1 MTFVGKLLTILVT
14 VCSVVFM
21 AFAVS
26 SYVSRSDWRDQF
38 NTQKANLDKANKDKT
53 ALDEKIKNVAA
64 TINQEITNLAS
75 ERAKFD
81 EDLKVQQK
89 DYNQLVEDWKQA
101 HKDVVDFEEKSKT
114 LLTDIDKKRK
124 NIGSL
129 NSDIQALQQEKKTT
143 DEKRFEIEQ
152 NHIEL
157 AGGYETTAAR
167 LKDLEKRASDLG
179 VRKSQPVEAAGKPT
193 RRAGES
199 ATVRTTP
206 VEGVILKVD
215 PQGKFVEISIG
226 SDDGLRK
233 QHRLQVF
240 RVKPQ
245 GKFVGTIEIVGT
257 DPDRSAARILPEFK
271 QDTIQEGDLVAA
283 RITQNR

>member
-1 MTFVGKLLTILVT
+1 MTFVGKLLTILIT

-26 SYVSRSDWRDQF
+26 VYVSRTNWREEF
-38 NTQKANLDKANKDKT
+38 NAEKANLEKATKDKGS
-53 ALDEKIKNVAA
+53 LDEKVKNVAA

-75 ERAKFD
+75 ERSKFED
-81 EDLKVQQK
+81 DLKAQQK
-89 DYNQLVEDWKQA
+89 VYDQLVEDWKQA
-101 HKDVVDFEEKSKT
+101 HKDVTDFEEKSKT

-129 NSDIQALQQEKKTT
+129 NSDIAALQQEKKTT

-157 AGGYETTAAR
+157 AGSYDTTAAR
-167 LKDLEKRASDLG
+167 LKDLEERAANLG
-179 VRKSQPVEAAGKPT
+179 VRKPQATEAAAVPA
-193 RRAGES
+193 RRAGNDRVNR
-199 ATVRTTP
+199 ATP
-206 VEGVILKVD
+206 IEGVILKVD

>member
-26 SYVSRSDWRDQF
+26 IYVSRTNWPELF
-38 NTQKANLDKANKDKT
+38 NAEKANLDKANKDKS
-53 ALDEKIKNVAA
+53 ALDENVKKVAA
-64 TINQEITNLAS
+64 IINQEITNLAS
-75 ERAKFD
+75 ERSKFE
-81 EDLKVQQK
+81 EDLKAQQK
-89 DYNQLVEDWKQA
+89 DYSQLVEDWKQA
-101 HKDVVDFEEKSKT
+101 HKDVTDFEEKSKA

-129 NSDIQALQQEKKTT
+129 NNDIAALQQEKKKT

-157 AGGYETTAAR
+157 AGSYDTTAAR
-167 LKDLEKRASDLG
+167 LKDLQKRAADLG
-179 VRKSQPVEAAGKPT
+179 VRKPQPTEAAAAPA
-193 RRAGES
+193 RRAGDARS
-199 ATVRTTP
+199 DRAAP

-233 QHRLQVF
+233 DHRLQVY

-245 GKFVGTIEIVGT
+245 GKFVGAIEVTST
-257 DPDRSAARILPEFK
+257 DRDRSAARILPEFK